1 MKLLNKYNKS
11 ITYYCVIDK
20 LSLSSYLV
28 DDKSKCFKQR
38 KTARVYAKEQELL
51 TGRPMIV
58 FKQTY
63 QVKRNVLK

>member
-1 MKLLNKYNKS
+1 MKLLNKYSKS

-20 LSLSSYLV
+20 LSLTSCLV

-38 KTARVYAKEQELL
+38 KAARVYAKEQELL
-51 TGRPMIV
+51 TDRPMIV

>member
-1 MKLLNKYNKS
+1 MKLLNKYVKS

-20 LSLSSYLV
+20 LSLTSDLI

-38 KTARVYAKEQELL
+38 KAARAYAKEQELL
-51 TGRPMIV
+51 TDRPMIV
-58 FKQTY
+58 FKQVY

>member
-1 MKLLNKYNKS
+1 MKLLNKYDKS

-20 LSLSSYLV
+20 LSLKLNLI

-38 KTARVYAKEQELL
+38 KAARAYAKEQETLVN
-51 TGRPMIV
+51 RPMII
-58 FKQTY
+58 FKQAY

>member
-1 MKLLNKYNKS
+1 MKLLNKYTKS
-11 ITYYCVIDK
+11 VTYYCVIDK
-20 LSLSSYLV
+20 LSLTSCLV

-38 KTARVYAKEQELL
+38 KTARVYAKEQEIL

-58 FKQTY
+58 FNQTY